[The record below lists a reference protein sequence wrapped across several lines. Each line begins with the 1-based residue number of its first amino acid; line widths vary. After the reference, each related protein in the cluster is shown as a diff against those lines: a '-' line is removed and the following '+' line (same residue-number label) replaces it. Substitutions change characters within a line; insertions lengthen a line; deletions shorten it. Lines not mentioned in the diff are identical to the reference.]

1 MYKLK
6 AVVIGA
12 GMAGLT
18 AGIAMRQ
25 AGYEVEIYEK
35 TRRLRPAGA
44 GISLWSN
51 GIKILNK
58 LGLGEEVAAIG
69 GQMNRMEYLTH
80 KGESLNNVNLIPLME
95 QVGQRPYP
103 VSRTDLQ
110 QMMLNAFGESD
121 VHMGMRCI
129 EVKQDTDSAT
139 AIFEDGS
146 TVTGDV
152 VIGAD
157 GVHSVVRTYLN
168 GGKIEPR
175 YAGYVNW
182 NGLVDASPDLA
193 EEDVWVLYVGEGKR
207 ASMMPVGGGRF
218 YYFMG
223 CPKPQGTT
231 APPEGIRAELKE
243 TFAGWAQPVQ
253 NLIEKLD
260 PEQTNRLEIGDIDP
274 LPNLVW
280 GRIAL
285 VGDSAHATTPTLG
298 QGGCQAMEDAEVL
311 CRYLVTTNIS
321 VEDALKRYE
330 AERKERVAN
339 LVLKARKRTDTIYNK
354 DPDLTQQW
362 YEQLKQEQAEDVTG
376 AIAKIILGGPLH

>member
-1 MYKLK
+1 MYDLK
-6 AVVIGA
+6 AIVIGA
-12 GMAGLT
+12 GMAGLS

-35 TRRLRPAGA
+35 TSKLRPAGA

-51 GIKILNK
+51 GIKVLNK
-58 LGLGEEVAAIG
+58 LGLGKEVAGIG
-69 GQMNRMEYLTH
+69 GQMNRMEYRNQD
-80 KGESLNNVNLIPLME
+80 GEVLNDVNLIPLME

-110 QMMLNAFGESD
+110 QMMLDAFGEAD
-121 VHMGMRCI
+121 VRMGMRWV
-129 EVKQDTDSAT
+129 EVKQDADSAT

-146 TVTGDV
+146 TATGDV

-157 GVHSVVRTYLN
+157 GVHSVVRAYLN

-182 NGLVDASPDLA
+182 NGLVEATPDLA
-193 EEDVWVLYVGEGKR
+193 ESDVWVIYVGEGKR
-207 ASMMPVGGGRF
+207 ASMMPVGGDRF

-223 CPKPQGTT
+223 CPKPEGTKT
-231 APPEGIRAELKE
+231 PPEEIRAELKE

-253 NLIEKLD
+253 NLIDKLD
-260 PEQTNRLEIGDIDP
+260 PEQLNRLEIGDIDP
-274 LPNLVW
+274 LPNLVK

-330 AERKERVAN
+330 AERKDRVAQ

-354 DPDLTQQW
+354 EPEQTQQW

>member
-1 MYKLK
+1 MYQLK
-6 AVVIGA
+6 AIIIGS
-12 GMAGLT
+12 GMAGLA

-35 TRRLRPAGA
+35 TSKLRPAGA

-58 LGLGEEVAAIG
+58 LGLGKEVAAIG
-69 GQMNRMEYLTH
+69 GQMNRMEYRNH
-80 KGESLNNVNLIPLME
+80 QGEVLNDVNLIPLME

-110 QMMLNAFGESD
+110 EMMLNAFGKSD
-121 VHMGMRCI
+121 VRMGMRCV
-129 EVKQDTDSAT
+129 EVKQDADSAT

-146 TVTGDV
+146 TATGDV

-182 NGLVDASPDLA
+182 NGLVEASPDLA
-193 EEDVWVLYVGEGKR
+193 ESDVWVIYVGEGKR
-207 ASMMPVGGGRF
+207 ASMMPVGGNRF
-218 YYFMG
+218 YFFMG
-223 CPKPQGTT
+223 CPQPQGTKT
-231 APPEGIRAELKE
+231 PPEKIRAELKE

-260 PEQTNRLEIGDIDP
+260 PEQVNRLEIGDIDP
-274 LPNLVW
+274 LPNLVE

-311 CRYLVTTNIS
+311 CRYLITTNIS

-330 AERKERVAN
+330 AERKDRVAQ

-362 YEQLKQEQAEDVTG
+362 YEQLKQENAQNVTS

>member
-1 MYKLK
+1 MYDLK
-6 AVVIGA
+6 AIVIGA

-18 AGIAMRQ
+18 TGIAMRQ

-35 TRRLRPAGA
+35 TSKLRPAGA

-51 GIKILNK
+51 GIKVLNK
-58 LGLGEEVAAIG
+58 LGLGKEVAAIG
-69 GQMNRMEYLTH
+69 GQMNRMEYLNH
-80 KGESLNNVNLIPLME
+80 RGEILNDINLIPLME

-110 QMMLNAFGESD
+110 QMMLEAFGESD
-121 VHMGMRCI
+121 VRMGMRCV
-129 EVKQDTDSAT
+129 EVKQDADSAT

-146 TVTGDV
+146 TATGDV
-152 VIGAD
+152 VVGAD
-157 GVHSVVRTYLN
+157 GVHSVVRSYLN

-182 NGLVDASPDLA
+182 NGLVEASPDLA
-193 EEDVWVLYVGEGKR
+193 ENDVWVIYVGEGKR
-207 ASMMPVGGGRF
+207 ASMMPVGGNRF
-218 YYFMG
+218 YFFMG
-223 CPKPQGTT
+223 CPKPKGTKT
-231 APPEGIRAELKE
+231 PPENIRAELKE
-243 TFAGWAQPVQ
+243 IFAGWAQPVQ

-260 PEQTNRLEIGDIDP
+260 PEQVNRLEIGDIDP
-274 LPNLVW
+274 LPNLVK

-321 VEDALKRYE
+321 VEDALERYE
-330 AERKERVAN
+330 AERKERVAK

-354 DPDLTQQW
+354 EPDLTQQW
-362 YEQLKQEQAEDVTG
+362 YEQLKQEEEKDVTD
-376 AIAKIILGGPLH
+376 AIAKIILGGPLR

>member
-1 MYKLK
+1 MYNLK
-6 AVVIGA
+6 AIVIGA
-12 GMAGLT
+12 GMAGLA
-18 AGIAMRQ
+18 AGIALRQ

-35 TRRLRPAGA
+35 TRKLRPAGA

-51 GIKILNK
+51 GIKVLNK
-58 LGLGEEVAAIG
+58 LGLGKEVAAIG

-80 KGESLNNVNLIPLME
+80 KGESLNDINLLPLME

-110 QMMLNAFGESD
+110 QMMLTAFGEAD
-121 VHMGMRCI
+121 VKMGMRCV
-129 EVKQDTDSAT
+129 EVKQDADSAT
-139 AIFEDGS
+139 AIFEDG
-146 TVTGDV
+146 TTATGDV

-157 GVHSVVRTYLN
+157 GIHSVVRSYLA
-168 GGKIEPR
+168 GGKIESR

-182 NGLVDASPDLA
+182 NGLVEASPDLA
-193 EEDVWVLYVGEGKR
+193 KNDVWVIYVGEGKR
-207 ASMMPVGGGRF
+207 ASMMPVGSDRF

-223 CPKPQGTT
+223 CPKPLGTKV
-231 APPEGIRAELKE
+231 APENIRAELKE

-260 PEQTNRLEIGDIDP
+260 PEQVNRLEISDIDP
-274 LPNLVW
+274 LSNLAQ

-311 CRYLVTTNIS
+311 CRYLITTNIS
-321 VEDALKRYE
+321 VADALKRYE

-339 LVLKARKRTDTIYNK
+339 LTLKARKRTDTIYNK
-354 DPDLTQQW
+354 EPDLTQEW
-362 YEQLKQEQAEDVTG
+362 YEQLKQENPQDVTG

>member
-1 MYKLK
+1 
-6 AVVIGA
+6 
-12 GMAGLT
+12 
-18 AGIAMRQ
+18 
-25 AGYEVEIYEK
+25 
-35 TRRLRPAGA
+35 
-44 GISLWSN
+44 
-51 GIKILNK
+51 
-58 LGLGEEVAAIG
+58 
-69 GQMNRMEYLTH
+69 MNRMEYRNLQ
-80 KGESLNNVNLIPLME
+80 GEVLNGVNLIPLME

-110 QMMLNAFGESD
+110 QMMLDAFGESD
-121 VHMGMRCI
+121 VKMGMRCV
-129 EVKQDTDSAT
+129 EVKQDVDSAT

-146 TVTGDV
+146 TATGDV

-157 GVHSVVRTYLN
+157 GIHSVVRTYLA

-175 YAGYVNW
+175 YADYVNW

-193 EEDVWVLYVGEGKR
+193 ESDVWVIYVGDGKR
-207 ASMMPVGGGRF
+207 ASMMPVGGNRF
-218 YYFMG
+218 YFFMG

-231 APPEGIRAELKE
+231 APNGDIRAELKE

-253 NLIEKLD
+253 NLIDKLD
-260 PEQTNRLEIGDIDP
+260 PEQVNRLEISDIDP
-274 LPNLVW
+274 LASLVE
-280 GRIAL
+280 GRVAL

-354 DPDLTQQW
+354 EPDLTQQW
-362 YEQLKQEQAEDVTG
+362 YEQLKQENPQDVTG

>member
-1 MYKLK
+1 MYNLK
-6 AVVIGA
+6 AIIIGS
-12 GMAGLT
+12 GMAGLA

-35 TRRLRPAGA
+35 TKKLRPAGA

-51 GIKILNK
+51 GIKVLNK
-58 LGLGEEVAAIG
+58 LGLGKEVAAIG
-69 GQMNRMEYLTH
+69 GEMNRMEYRNH
-80 KGESLNNVNLIPLME
+80 NGEVLNNVNLMPLVE

-110 QMMLNAFGESD
+110 QMMLTAFGEAD
-121 VHMGMRCI
+121 VRMGMRCV
-129 EVKQDTDSAT
+129 EVKQDADSAT

-146 TVTGDV
+146 TITGDLI
-152 VIGAD
+152 IGAD
-157 GVHSVVRTYLN
+157 GIRSVVREYLN
-168 GGKIEPR
+168 GGKVEPR

-182 NGLVDASPDLA
+182 NGIVEASPDLA
-193 EEDVWVLYVGEGKR
+193 ESDVWVIYVGEGKR
-207 ASMMPVGGGRF
+207 ASMMPIGGNRF
-218 YYFMG
+218 YFFMG
-223 CPKPQGTT
+223 CPKPKGTKV
-231 APPEGIRAELKE
+231 ESKDIRAELQE
-243 TFAGWAQPVQ
+243 TFVGWAQPVQ

-260 PEQTNRLEIGDIDP
+260 PEQVNRLEISDIDP
-274 LPNLVW
+274 LPHLVK

-311 CRYLVTTNIS
+311 CRYLVTTNTS

-330 AERKERVAN
+330 TERKERVAQ

-354 DPDLTQQW
+354 EPDLTQQW
-362 YEQLKQEQAEDVTG
+362 YEQLKQEEEKDVTN

>member
-1 MYKLK
+1 MYELK
-6 AVVIGA
+6 AIIIGA

-35 TRRLRPAGA
+35 TSKLRPAGA

-51 GIKILNK
+51 GIKVLNK
-58 LGLGEEVAAIG
+58 LGLGKEVAAIG
-69 GQMNRMEYLTH
+69 GEMNRMEYLSH
-80 KGESLNNVNLIPLME
+80 KGESLNNINLLPFIE

-110 QMMLNAFGESD
+110 QMMLDAFGEAD
-121 VHMGMRCI
+121 VHMGMRCV
-129 EVKQDTDSAT
+129 EVKQDADSAT
-139 AIFEDGS
+139 AIFEDG
-146 TVTGDV
+146 TTATGDV

-157 GVHSVVRTYLN
+157 GIHSVVRTYLN

-193 EEDVWVLYVGEGKR
+193 PSDVWVIYVGEGKR
-207 ASMMPVGGGRF
+207 ASMMPVGDNRF

-223 CPKPQGTT
+223 CPKPQGTQK
-231 APPEGIRAELKE
+231 PEDLRAELKE
-243 TFAGWAQPVQ
+243 TFAGWVQPVQ

-260 PEQTNRLEIGDIDP
+260 PEQTNRLEISDIDP
-274 LPNLVW
+274 LPQLVK

-354 DPDLTQQW
+354 EPDLTQQW
-362 YEQLKQEQAEDVTG
+362 YEQLKQEQEKDVTD
-376 AIAKIILGGPLH
+376 AIAKIILAGPLH

>member
-1 MYKLK
+1 MYDLK
-6 AVVIGA
+6 AIVVGA
-12 GMAGLT
+12 GMAGLAT
-18 AGIAMRQ
+18 GIALRQ

-35 TRRLRPAGA
+35 TSKLRPAGA

-58 LGLGEEVAAIG
+58 LGLGKEVAAIG

-80 KGESLNNVNLIPLME
+80 KGESLNDVNLLPLME

-110 QMMLNAFGESD
+110 QMMLDAFGEGD
-121 VHMGMRCI
+121 VRMGMRCV
-129 EVKQDTDSAT
+129 EVKQDADSAT

-146 TVTGDV
+146 TATGDV

-157 GVHSVVRTYLN
+157 GIHSVIREYIT
-168 GGKIEPR
+168 GEKIEPR
-175 YAGYVNW
+175 YADYVNW
-182 NGLVDASPDLA
+182 NGIVDASPDLA
-193 EEDVWVLYVGEGKR
+193 ENDVWVIYVGEGKR
-207 ASMMPVGGGRF
+207 ASMMPIGGNRF
-218 YYFMG
+218 YFFMG
-223 CPKPQGTT
+223 CPKPKGTEV
-231 APPEGIRAELKE
+231 APENIRAELKE

-260 PEQTNRLEIGDIDP
+260 PEQVNRLEISDLDP
-274 LPNLVW
+274 LSTLVK

-285 VGDSAHATTPTLG
+285 VGDSGHATTPTLG

-311 CRYLVTTNIS
+311 CRYLVTTNIN

-330 AERKERVAN
+330 AERKERVAK

-354 DPDLTQQW
+354 EPDRTREW
-362 YEQLKQEQAEDVTG
+362 YEQLKQENPQDVTN
-376 AIAKIILGGPLH
+376 AIAKIILGGPMH

>member
-1 MYKLK
+1 MYELK
-6 AVVIGA
+6 AIIIGA
-12 GMAGLT
+12 GMAGLA

-35 TRRLRPAGA
+35 TSKLRPAGA

-51 GIKILNK
+51 GIKVLNK
-58 LGLGEEVAAIG
+58 LGLGKEVAAIG
-69 GQMNRMEYLTH
+69 GEMNRMEYLSH
-80 KGESLNNVNLIPLME
+80 KGESLNNIDLLPFID

-110 QMMLNAFGESD
+110 QMMLDAFGEAD
-121 VHMGMRCI
+121 VKMGMRCV
-129 EVKQDTDSAT
+129 EVKQDADSAT
-139 AIFEDGS
+139 AIFEDG
-146 TVTGDV
+146 TTATGDV

-157 GVHSVVRTYLN
+157 GIHSVVRTYLN
-168 GGKIEPR
+168 GEKIEPR

-193 EEDVWVLYVGEGKR
+193 PSDVWVIYVGEGKR
-207 ASMMPVGGGRF
+207 ASMMPVGDNRF

-223 CPKPQGTT
+223 CPKPQGTQT
-231 APPEGIRAELKE
+231 EDIRAELKE
-243 TFAGWAQPVQ
+243 TFAGWVQPVQ

-260 PEQTNRLEIGDIDP
+260 PEQTNRLEISDIDP
-274 LPNLVW
+274 LPQLVK

-354 DPDLTQQW
+354 EPDLTQQW
-362 YEQLKQEQAEDVTG
+362 YEQLKHEQEKDVTD
-376 AIAKIILGGPLH
+376 AIAKIILAGPLH